1 MKINMP
7 ESKTCMKLQ
16 RAGIGRLRLNGWSM
30 RVAAVSAAAVGRVPG
45 DVAREIRINALG
57 QLMCA
62 ATTRVLRARCS
73 YLMRHEIRRRSAV
86 QIRLMEE
93 AAGLAGR

>member
-1 MKINMP
+1 MKVTLNTSP
-7 ESKTCMKLQ
+7 
-16 RAGIGRLRLNGWSM
+16 RGIGTLQMQSWSM

-45 DVAREIRINALG
+45 DVAREIRIEALG

-62 ATTRVLRARCS
+62 ATTRALRARCC
-73 YLMRHEIRRRSAV
+73 YLMRHEIARRSAAQV
-86 QIRLMEE
+86 RLMEE

>member
-1 MKINMP
+1 MKVTL
-7 ESKTCMKLQ
+7 KTSPRGFGALQ
-16 RAGIGRLRLNGWSM
+16 MRAWSM
-30 RVAAVSAAAVGRVPG
+30 RVAAVSAAAVGRVP
-45 DVAREIRINALG
+45 DHVAREIRINALG

-73 YLMRHEIRRRSAV
+73 YLMRHEILRRSAAQV
-86 QIRLMEE
+86 RLMEE